1 MILGEDGQKMSK
13 RRGNV
18 VNPDDVIAEYGADA
32 FRCYEMFMGPLEQ
45 VKPWSMKGVEGVSRF
60 LARVWRLVMAENQAG
75 DWVLS
80 DAVQEVE
87 PTRAQLKVIHATI
100 KKVTEDIEALSFN
113 TAIAQMMIF
122 VNAFTSP
129 ESARDLRST
138 PVSAL
143 RTLLVLLN
151 PLAPHITSE
160 LWETLGNRS
169 PISPTEITDQP
180 WPDYR
185 VEFLVEDEIEIA
197 LQVNGKV
204 RDRVTVPI
212 AATDEELEAIAL
224 AHTRIQEFVA
234 GKTIRKI
241 VVVKNKLVNVVAT

>member
-1 MILGEDGQKMSK
+1 
-13 RRGNV
+13 
-18 VNPDDVIAEYGADA
+18 
-32 FRCYEMFMGPLEQ
+32 
-45 VKPWSMKGVEGVSRF
+45 
-60 LARVWRLVMAENQAG
+60 
-75 DWVLS
+75 
-80 DAVQEVE
+80 VQEVE
-87 PTRAQLKVIHATI
+87 PTRAQLKVIHATV
-100 KKVTEDIEALSFN
+100 KKVGEDIEALSFN

-129 ESARDLRST
+129 GSARDLRST

-151 PLAPHITSE
+151 PFAPHITSE
-160 LWETLGNRS
+160 LWETLGKRF

-224 AHTRIQEFVA
+224 AHTRIQEFIA

-241 VVVKNKLVNVVAT
+241 VVVRNKLVNVVAA